1 MPSMR
6 RTGILTVVSVF
17 LMGALCLPA
26 SADPLKGWGV
36 SDPYNKLYNYKEA
49 ERIKATVV
57 KVVEVVPMPG
67 MAPGVALEVRE
78 GGETIIVHLG
88 PTAFLKPADTGL
100 KPGDRVTIRG
110 CWAEVNGKDVLMA
123 SKVKKGEVFE
133 LKMRLTKDGTPFWTM
148 TPEQLV
154 KEQQSND

>member
-6 RTGILTVVSVF
+6 RMGILTVVSLF
-17 LMGALCLPA
+17 LVGALCLPA
-26 SADPLKGWGV
+26 AADPPKGWGV

-57 KVVEVVPMPG
+57 KVVELVPLPG

-123 SKVKKGEVFE
+123 SKVKKGESFE

-148 TPEQLV
+148 TPEQLA
-154 KEQQSND
+154 KEQKSND

>member
-1 MPSMR
+1 MHAMR
-6 RTGILTVVSVF
+6 SAAIVTVVSIF
-17 LMGALCLPA
+17 LVAAFSLPA
-26 SADPLKGWGV
+26 NADPLKGWGI
-36 SDPYNKLYNYKEA
+36 SDPYNKFYNYKEA

-100 KPGDRVTIRG
+100 KPGDRVTVRG

-123 SKVKKGEVFE
+123 SKVKKGESFE
-133 LKMRLTKDGTPFWTM
+133 LKMRLTKDGTPFWAM
-148 TPEQLV
+148 TPEQLA
-154 KEQQSND
+154 KEQQNKD

>member
-1 MPSMR
+1 MHAMR
-6 RTGILTVVSVF
+6 SAAIVTVVSVF
-17 LMGALCLPA
+17 LVGALSLPA
-26 SADPLKGWGV
+26 NADPLKGWLI

-123 SKVKKGEVFE
+123 SKVKKGETFE

-148 TPEQLV
+148 TPEQLA
-154 KEQQSND
+154 KEQQNKD